1 MRRDQPFFERRCF
14 LGYRSDALRED
25 LMKRGSFLRE
35 QMRTDLKGA
44 VKNERRK
51 RETEVIN

>member
-1 MRRDQPFFERRCF
+1 M
-14 LGYRSDALRED
+14 LLRED

-44 VKNERRK
+44 VKNERREK
-51 RETEVIN
+51 LKLLIRV